1 MPTNRSQKRDD
12 SSGHKRSKT
21 TLNFYPNKTQAMNC
35 ESVKLPFD
43 VDKENKFL
51 DRNTEMEQDSLS
63 YGSSTFL
70 RTYREHAA

>member
-1 MPTNRSQKRDD
+1 
-12 SSGHKRSKT
+12 
-21 TLNFYPNKTQAMNC
+21 MNC
-35 ESVKLPFD
+35 ETVRLPFD

-51 DRNTEMEQDSLS
+51 DRNTEIEQDSLS